1 MKKITMV
8 AAVAAAAGAA
18 CGQGFYEDF
27 EGGIPGSWSVI
38 DNAGGGV
45 VWMTNADW
53 GDGNYTNGS
62 GLAAEVNSDSAGTAE
77 FDTELVTHSFVVPAG
92 SALELT
98 ANYMNFA
105 YLDFFDIDINV
116 GSGWVNLL
124 SWNEDHGGF
133 FSTPGEDISID
144 LSGYA
149 GNSANVRFH
158 YYDPNSFD
166 WDWYVQIDNVA
177 VTPAPSALALLG
189 LGGLAAARRRR

>member
-62 GLAAEVNSDSAGTAE
+62 GLAAAVNSDTAGTAE
-77 FDTELVTHSFVVPAG
+77 FDTELVTHSFVVPSG